1 MDGRSAPSKPTEGSL
16 GKEVQASLGILLRDH
31 YQKIVKE
38 GVPDRFA
45 DLLQRYEQKVQ
56 GPAAQ
61 GSAEAPDIANNV
73 NNSAENQDEDP
84 AA

>member
-1 MDGRSAPSKPTEGSL
+1 MDGRSTPSKGTEGNL
-16 GKEVQASLGILLRDH
+16 GKDVQASLGRLLADH

-45 DLLQRYEQKVQ
+45 ELLSRYEQKIQ
-56 GPAAQ
+56 GSPAQ
-61 GSAEAPDIANNV
+61 DSAEAPDVAKSIDN
-73 NNSAENQDEDP
+73 EGKDP